1 MSISFLGVYHM
12 SMVETISRKKWNS
25 FAIFLILDVVQIAFV
40 SLLVLNESTPLIVSI
55 DPGGSDPFTTVFQ
68 FIGIAVAQ
76 AVMIYLVAMS
86 MLRKEGMVELY
97 PKFDASTKWECQ
109 HSQDNLV
116 KWTQE
121 LAEKSGVSVD
131 KVFIMRSPL
140 PNAFTF
146 SLPLIGTVIV
156 VHTNLLDV
164 LSQSEV
170 MSVIAHEL
178 GHVKNTDSLISIL
191 VRMPAFFVDLIYLYV
206 YVRLGLGVANSLL
219 VDFDLFLAVI
229 RLGVL
234 IAFFIASRMIMSW
247 SITFAQRAS
256 REAELLADL
265 HAAEVLGAETTIN
278 ALIRLGQRAEAVTA
292 LVSEIRWLES
302 LNPER
307 MNPLTNAE
315 INQMILSYPLD
326 AIDET
331 NAKQMA
337 PWVFLSTRLTN
348 MRDVYGVELSDQQ
361 IEDAVVPAAQNLL
374 TRRKKETQDESSTEP
389 KNLIVDWRKVD
400 YDGDRR
406 LSTEE
411 LVDLLAMLRQ
421 NPSKMMFDSEVGR
434 NLLMIGHPDFRRRVI
449 SLADAFNL

>member
-1 MSISFLGVYHM
+1 MSLA
-12 SMVETISRKKWNS
+12 EAISRKKWNS
-25 FAIFLILDVVQIAFV
+25 FAIFLILDIVQIAFV
-40 SLLVLNESTPLIVSI
+40 SLLVLDESTPLIASI
-55 DPGGSDPFTTVFQ
+55 GFGGSDPFTAVLL
-68 FIGIAVAQ
+68 FIGIVVAQ
-76 AVMIYLVAMS
+76 FVMIYLVAMS
-86 MLRKEGMVELY
+86 MLRKEGMFELY
-97 PKFDASTKWECQ
+97 PKFDASAKWRCQ
-109 HSQDNLV
+109 YSRDDLV
-116 KWTQE
+116 KWTLE

-131 KVFIMRSPL
+131 RVFIMRSPL

-146 SLPLIGTVIV
+146 SLPVIGTVIV

-164 LSQSEV
+164 LGQSEV
-170 MSVIAHEL
+170 RSIIAHEL
-178 GHVKNTDSLISIL
+178 GHVKNTDSLISII
-191 VRMPAFFVDLIYLYV
+191 VRMPAIFVDLIYLYV
-206 YVRLGLGVANSLL
+206 YVRLGLGVATSLL
-219 VDFDLFLAVI
+219 VNFDLFLVAI

-234 IAFFIASRMIMSW
+234 IAFFVASRMIMSG
-247 SITFAQRAS
+247 SIIFAQRAS

-315 INQMILSYPLD
+315 LNQMILSYPLD
-326 AIDET
+326 AIEEA
-331 NAKQMA
+331 NARQMA
-337 PWVFLSTRLTN
+337 PWVFLTTRLTN

-361 IEDAVVPAAQNLL
+361 IEEAVVPAAQSLL
-374 TRRKKETQDESSTEP
+374 TRRKKEIRDESDTEA
-389 KNLIVDWRKVD
+389 KDLIIDWRKVD

-411 LVDLLAMLRQ
+411 IVDLLAMLRK

-434 NLLMIGHPDFRRRVI
+434 NMLMIGHPDFRRRVI
-449 SLADAFNL
+449 SLADACNL

>member
-1 MSISFLGVYHM
+1 M
-12 SMVETISRKKWNS
+12 SMAETISRKKWNS
-25 FAIFLILDVVQIAFV
+25 FAIFLFLDIIQIAFV

-55 DPGGSDPFTTVFQ
+55 NLGGSDPFTTVLL
-68 FIGIAVAQ
+68 FIGIAAAQ
-76 AVMIYLVAMS
+76 SVMVYLVAMS
-86 MLRKEGMVELY
+86 MLRKEGMVELH
-97 PKFDASTKWECQ
+97 PKFDTDAKWSCQ
-109 HSQDNLV
+109 YSRDDIV
-116 KWTQE
+116 KWTLE

-131 KVFIMRSPL
+131 RVFIMRSPL

-146 SLPLIGTVIV
+146 SLPIIGTVIV

-164 LSQSEV
+164 LGQSEV

-191 VRMPAFFVDLIYLYV
+191 VRMPAIFVDLIYLYV
-206 YVRLGLGVANSLL
+206 YVRIGLGVANALL
-219 VDFDLFLAVI
+219 VSFDLFLVAI

-234 IAFFIASRMIMSW
+234 IAFFIASRMIMSGA
-247 SITFAQRAS
+247 IIFAQRAS

-265 HAAEVLGAETTIN
+265 HAAEVSGAETTIN

-315 INQMILSYPLD
+315 LNQMILSYPLD
-326 AIDET
+326 AIEEA
-331 NAKQMA
+331 NARQMA
-337 PWVFLSTRLTN
+337 PWVFLTTRFTN

-361 IEDAVVPAAQNLL
+361 IEDAVAPAARSLL
-374 TRRKKETQDESSTEP
+374 TRRKKEIRDESDSNA
-389 KNLIVDWRKVD
+389 KDLIVDWRKVD

-411 LVDLLAMLRQ
+411 IVDLLAMLRE

>member
-1 MSISFLGVYHM
+1 M
-12 SMVETISRKKWNS
+12 SMAETISRKKWNS
-25 FAIFLILDVVQIAFV
+25 FAIFLFLDIIQIAFV

-55 DPGGSDPFTTVFQ
+55 NLGGSDPFTTVLL
-68 FIGIAVAQ
+68 FIGIAAAQ
-76 AVMIYLVAMS
+76 SVMVYLVAMS

-97 PKFDASTKWECQ
+97 PKFDTDSKWSCQ
-109 HSQDNLV
+109 YSRDDIV
-116 KWTQE
+116 KWTLE

-131 KVFIMRSPL
+131 RVFIMRSPL

-146 SLPLIGTVIV
+146 SLPIIGTVIV

-164 LSQSEV
+164 LGQSEV

-191 VRMPAFFVDLIYLYV
+191 VRMPAIFVDLIYLYV
-206 YVRLGLGVANSLL
+206 YVRIGLGVANALL
-219 VDFDLFLAVI
+219 VSFDLFLVAI

-234 IAFFIASRMIMSW
+234 IAFFIASRMIMSGA
-247 SITFAQRAS
+247 IIFAQRAS

-265 HAAEVLGAETTIN
+265 HAAEVSGAETTIN

-315 INQMILSYPLD
+315 LNQMILSYPLD
-326 AIDET
+326 AIEEA
-331 NAKQMA
+331 NARQMA
-337 PWVFLSTRLTN
+337 PWVFLTTRFTN

-361 IEDAVVPAAQNLL
+361 IEDAVAPAARSLL
-374 TRRKKETQDESSTEP
+374 TRRKKEIRDESDSNA
-389 KNLIVDWRKVD
+389 KDLIVDWRKVD

-411 LVDLLAMLRQ
+411 IVDLLAMLRE

>member
-1 MSISFLGVYHM
+1 MA
-12 SMVETISRKKWNS
+12 ETISRKKWNS
-25 FAIFLILDVVQIAFV
+25 FTIFLILDVVQIAFV

-55 DPGGSDPFTTVFQ
+55 GLGRSDPLTTVFL
-68 FIGIAVAQ
+68 FVGIAVAQ
-76 AVMIYLVAMS
+76 SVMIYLVAVS

-97 PKFDASTKWECQ
+97 PKFDASAKWKCQ
-109 HSQDNLV
+109 YSRDDLV

-131 KVFIMRSPL
+131 RVFIMRSPL

-164 LSQSEV
+164 LGQSEV

-178 GHVKNTDSLISIL
+178 GHVKNADSLISIL

-206 YVRLGLGVANSLL
+206 YVRLGLGIANSLL
-219 VDFDLFLAVI
+219 VSFDLFLVAI

-234 IAFFIASRMIMSW
+234 IAFFVASRMIMSG
-247 SITFAQRAS
+247 SIIFAKRAS

-315 INQMILSYPLD
+315 LNQMILSYPLD

-337 PWVFLSTRLTN
+337 PWVFLATRLTN
-348 MRDVYGVELSDQQ
+348 MRDIYGVKLDDQQ
-361 IEDAVVPAAQNLL
+361 IKDAVAPAAQNLL
-374 TRRKKETQDESSTEP
+374 AQRKKETQDESSIEP
-389 KNLIVDWRKVD
+389 KDLIVDWRKVD

-406 LSTEE
+406 LSTDE
-411 LVDLLAMLRQ
+411 LIDLLAMLRE

-449 SLADAFNL
+449 SLADAFEL

>member
-1 MSISFLGVYHM
+1 MSLAEKM
-12 SMVETISRKKWNS
+12 SRKNWKS
-25 FAIFLILDVVQIAFV
+25 FAIFLILDIVQIAFV
-40 SLLVLNESTPLIVSI
+40 SLLVLDESTPLIVSI
-55 DPGGSDPFTTVFQ
+55 GLGGSDPLSTILL

-76 AVMIYLVAMS
+76 SVMIYLVAMS
-86 MLRKEGMVELY
+86 MLRKEGMIELY
-97 PKFDASTKWECQ
+97 PKFNSSTKWKCQ
-109 HSQDNLV
+109 YSRDDIV

-131 KVFIMRSPL
+131 RVFIMRSPL

-164 LSQSEV
+164 LGQSEV
-170 MSVIAHEL
+170 MSVIAHEI
-178 GHVKNTDSLISIL
+178 GHVKNADSLISII
-191 VRMPAFFVDLIYLYV
+191 VRMPAIFVDLIYLYV

-219 VDFDLFLAVI
+219 VSFDLFLVAI

-234 IAFFIASRMIMSW
+234 IAFFIASRMIMAG
-247 SITFAQRAS
+247 SIIFAQSAS
-256 REAELLADL
+256 REAELLADF

-315 INQMILSYPLD
+315 LNQMILSYPLD
-326 AIDET
+326 AIEEA
-331 NAKQMA
+331 NARQMA
-337 PWVFLSTRLTN
+337 PWVFLTTRFTN

-361 IEDAVVPAAQNLL
+361 IEDAVAPAAQSLL
-374 TRRKKETQDESSTEP
+374 TRRKKETQDESSIAP

-406 LSTEE
+406 LSNDE
-411 LVDLLAMLRQ
+411 LVDLLAMLRE

>member
-1 MSISFLGVYHM
+1 M
-12 SMVETISRKKWNS
+12 SMAETISRKKWNS
-25 FAIFLILDVVQIAFV
+25 LTIFLILDVVQIAFV
-40 SLLVLNESTPLIVSI
+40 SLLVLDESTPLIVSI
-55 DPGGSDPFTTVFQ
+55 GLGSSDPLTTVLLFV
-68 FIGIAVAQ
+68 GIAVAQ
-76 AVMIYLVAMS
+76 SVMIYLVAIG

-97 PKFDASTKWECQ
+97 PKFDASAKWKCQ
-109 HSQDNLV
+109 YSRDDHV
-116 KWTQE
+116 KWTKE

-131 KVFIMRSPL
+131 RVFIMRSPL

-146 SLPLIGTVIV
+146 SLPLIGTAIV
-156 VHTNLLDV
+156 VHSNLLDV
-164 LSQSEV
+164 LGQSEV

-178 GHVKNTDSLISIL
+178 GHVKNADSLISIL

-219 VDFDLFLAVI
+219 VSFDLLLVAI

-234 IAFFIASRMIMSW
+234 IAFFVASRLIMSW
-247 SITFAQRAS
+247 SMIFAQRAS

-292 LVSEIRWLES
+292 LVGEIRWLES

-307 MNPLTNAE
+307 MNPLTDAE
-315 INQMILSYPLD
+315 LNQMILSYPLD

-337 PWVFLSTRLTN
+337 PWVFLTTRLTN

-361 IEDAVVPAAQNLL
+361 IEAAVTPAAQSLL
-374 TRRKKETQDESSTEP
+374 TRRKKEIRDESDTEV
-389 KNLIVDWRKVD
+389 KDLIVDWRKVD

-411 LVDLLAMLRQ
+411 IVDLLAMLRK

-434 NLLMIGHPDFRRRVI
+434 NLLMISHPDFRRRVI

>member
-1 MSISFLGVYHM
+1 MA
-12 SMVETISRKKWNS
+12 ETISRKKWNS
-25 FAIFLILDVVQIAFV
+25 FVIFLILDVVQIAFV
-40 SLLVLNESTPLIVSI
+40 SLLVISESTPLMVSI
-55 DPGGSDPFTTVFQ
+55 GLGSSDPLTMVLLFV
-68 FIGIAVAQ
+68 GIAVAQ
-76 AVMIYLVAMS
+76 SALIYLVAVG
-86 MLRKEGMVELY
+86 MLRKDGMVELY
-97 PKFDASTKWECQ
+97 PKFDASAKWKCQ
-109 HSQDNLV
+109 YSRDDLV
-116 KWTQE
+116 KWTKE

-131 KVFIMRSPL
+131 RIFIMRSPL

-146 SLPLIGTVIV
+146 SLPLVGTVIV

-164 LSQSEV
+164 LGQSEV

-178 GHVKNTDSLISIL
+178 GHVKNADSLISIL

-219 VDFDLFLAVI
+219 VSFDLFLVAI

-234 IAFFIASRMIMSW
+234 IAFFIASRMIMSG
-247 SITFAQRAS
+247 SIIFAQRAS
-256 REAELLADL
+256 REAELLADF

-292 LVSEIRWLES
+292 LVGEIRWLES

-315 INQMILSYPLD
+315 LNQMILSYPLD

-337 PWVFLSTRLTN
+337 PWVFLTTRLTN

-361 IEDAVVPAAQNLL
+361 IEAAVTPAAKSLL
-374 TRRKKETQDESSTEP
+374 TRRKKEIRDESDTEV
-389 KNLIVDWRKVD
+389 KDLIVDWRKVD
-400 YDGDRR
+400 YNGDRR

-411 LVDLLAMLRQ
+411 IVDLLAMLRK

-434 NLLMIGHPDFRRRVI
+434 NLLMISHPDFRRRVI
-449 SLADAFNL
+449 SLADAFEL

>member
-1 MSISFLGVYHM
+1 MSIA
-12 SMVETISRKKWNS
+12 ETISRKKWNS
-25 FAIFLILDVVQIAFV
+25 LTIFLILDVVQIAFV
-40 SLLVLNESTPLIVSI
+40 SLLVLDESTPLIVSI
-55 DPGGSDPFTTVFQ
+55 GLGSSNLLTTVLLFV
-68 FIGIAVAQ
+68 GIAVAQ
-76 AVMIYLVAMS
+76 SAMIYLVAVS

-97 PKFDASTKWECQ
+97 PKFDASSKWKCQ
-109 HSQDNLV
+109 YSRDDLV
-116 KWTQE
+116 KWTKE

-131 KVFIMRSPL
+131 RIFIMRSPL

-164 LSQSEV
+164 LGQSEV

-178 GHVKNTDSLISIL
+178 GHVKNADSLISIL

-206 YVRLGLGVANSLL
+206 YIRLGLGVANSLL
-219 VDFDLFLAVI
+219 VSFDLFLVAI

-234 IAFFIASRMIMSW
+234 IAFFVASRMILSW
-247 SITFAQRAS
+247 SIIFAQRAS

-292 LVSEIRWLES
+292 LVGEIRWLES

-315 INQMILSYPLD
+315 LNQMILSYPLD

-337 PWVFLSTRLTN
+337 PWVFLATRLTN

-361 IEDAVVPAAQNLL
+361 IEAAVTPAAQSLL
-374 TRRKKETQDESSTEP
+374 TRRKKEIRDESDTEV
-389 KNLIVDWRKVD
+389 KDLIVDWRKVD

-411 LVDLLAMLRQ
+411 IVDLLAMLRK

-434 NLLMIGHPDFRRRVI
+434 NLLMISHPDFRRRVI

>member
-1 MSISFLGVYHM
+1 M
-12 SMVETISRKKWNS
+12 SMAEAISKKKWKS
-25 FAIFLILDVVQIAFV
+25 FAFFLILDIVQIAFV
-40 SLLVLNESTPLIVSI
+40 SLLVLDESTPLIVSI
-55 DPGGSDPFTTVFQ
+55 SLGGSDPVTTVLLF
-68 FIGIAVAQ
+68 FGIAVAQ
-76 AVMIYLVAMS
+76 SAMIYLVALS

-97 PKFDASTKWECQ
+97 PKVDASAKWRCQ
-109 HSQDNLV
+109 YSRDDLV
-116 KWTQE
+116 KWTLE
-121 LAEKSGVSVD
+121 LAKKSGVSVD
-131 KVFIMRSPL
+131 RVFIMRSPL

-164 LSQSEV
+164 LGQSEV
-170 MSVIAHEL
+170 RSIIAHEL
-178 GHVKNTDSLISIL
+178 GHVKNADSLISII
-191 VRMPAFFVDLIYLYV
+191 VRMPAIFVDLIYLYV

-219 VDFDLFLAVI
+219 VNFNLFLVAI

-234 IAFFIASRMIMSW
+234 IAFFIASRMIMAG
-247 SITFAQRAS
+247 SIIFAQRAS

-265 HAAEVLGAETTIN
+265 HAAEVLGSETTIN

-315 INQMILSYPLD
+315 LNQMILSYPLD
-326 AIDET
+326 AIEEA
-331 NAKQMA
+331 NARQMA
-337 PWVFLSTRLTN
+337 PWVFLTTRFTN

-361 IEDAVVPAAQNLL
+361 IEEAVAPAAQSLL
-374 TRRKKETQDESSTEP
+374 TRRKKEIRDESDTDA
-389 KNLIVDWRKVD
+389 KDLIVDWRKVD
-400 YDGDRR
+400 YDGNRR

-411 LVDLLAMLRQ
+411 LVDLLAMLRR

-434 NLLMIGHPDFRRRVI
+434 NLLMISHPDFRRRVI